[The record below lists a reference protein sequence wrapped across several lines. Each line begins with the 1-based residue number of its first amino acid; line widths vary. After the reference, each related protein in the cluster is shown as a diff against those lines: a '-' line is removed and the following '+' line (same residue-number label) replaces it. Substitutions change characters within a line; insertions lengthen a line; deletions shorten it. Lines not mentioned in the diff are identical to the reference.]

1 MTVPL
6 QQLKG
11 MQMSTHTRSEETAT
25 IRQRKI
31 YERRTSVPFLSKVV
45 HKRDQGAWP
54 RDGTYP
60 YKPLL
65 STHRPGKGVFLV

>member
-31 YERRTSVPFLSKVV
+31 YERRTSVPFLSKGS
-45 HKRDQGAWP
+45 KGAGP

-65 STHRPGKGVFLV
+65 STHRPEKGVFLV

>member
-45 HKRDQGAWP
+45 HKRDQ
-54 RDGTYP
+54 
-60 YKPLL
+60 
-65 STHRPGKGVFLV
+65 KGLDLETEPTRTNLCWVPTGRERAYS